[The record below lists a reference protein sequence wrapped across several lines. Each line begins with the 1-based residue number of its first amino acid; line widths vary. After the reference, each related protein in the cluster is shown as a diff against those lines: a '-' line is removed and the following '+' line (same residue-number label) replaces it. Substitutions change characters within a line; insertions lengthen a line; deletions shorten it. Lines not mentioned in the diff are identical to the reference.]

1 MLFAGLAGSAAF
13 DLLSLLQPAQQDKQ
27 KGGTGITARPSFT
40 LPDLDSAEAASTQS
54 QAATTGARSDSLS
67 TDALGT
73 LLSAQGQ
80 AQAAHHKKRSMGVL
94 LDLLKSSQD
103 GSVKKSDFDAAVGEG
118 DKDSAADLFARVDQ
132 NHDNSVSINELTNFL
147 DTYRR
152 NSEAGAV
159 SKGRTLAVAA

>member
-1 MLFAGLAGSAAF
+1 
-13 DLLSLLQPAQQDKQ
+13 
-27 KGGTGITARPSFT
+27 
-40 LPDLDSAEAASTQS
+40 
-54 QAATTGARSDSLS
+54 
-67 TDALGT
+67 
-73 LLSAQGQ
+73 
-80 AQAAHHKKRSMGVL
+80 MGVL

-118 DKDSAADLFARVDQ
+118 DEDSAADLFARVDQ

-159 SKGRTLAVAA
+159 GKGRTLAVAA